1 MQQVSVRQS
10 DPQQGVVVFPS
21 LSLLLLFSH
30 GLSAQHGVPLYQF
43 SPTHTHTHIRLCDIY
58 LFKGKLLKLF
68 ASADRTSAAAPS

>member
-43 SPTHTHTHIRLCDIY
+43 SPTHTHTSDRVDIY